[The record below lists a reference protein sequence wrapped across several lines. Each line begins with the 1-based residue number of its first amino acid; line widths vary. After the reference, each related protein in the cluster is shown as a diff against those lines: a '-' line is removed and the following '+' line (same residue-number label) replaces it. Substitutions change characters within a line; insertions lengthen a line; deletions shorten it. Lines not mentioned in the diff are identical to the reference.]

1 MKKIVLLTLAMV
13 ILAMVL
19 IGCVSA
25 ADVNSDRTDSGQ
37 WERHSYWYSWTAFR
51 STWQ

>member
-25 ADVNSDRTDSGQ
+25 ADVNSDRTIQVSGSGTVTGI
-37 WERHSYWYSWTAFR
+37 RTAFR